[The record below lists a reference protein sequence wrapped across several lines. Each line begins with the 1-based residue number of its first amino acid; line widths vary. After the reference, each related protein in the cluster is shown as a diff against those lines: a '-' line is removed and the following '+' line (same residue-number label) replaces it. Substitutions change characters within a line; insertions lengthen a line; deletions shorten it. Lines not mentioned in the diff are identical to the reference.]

1 MRPPLAGMEI
11 GFNDAE
17 ICSDPNYPEFSKEFT
32 LVHLKRFSTGHV
44 LKFRA
49 SYFKVTVAAG
59 ANRVNIQLV
68 KPLLPAGPFGRGQ
81 FRLL

>member
-11 GFNDAE
+11 GFNAAE
-17 ICSDPNYPEFSKEFT
+17 ICSDPNHPEFSKEFT

-44 LKFRA
+44 TVLKFRA
-49 SYFKVTVAAG
+49 SYFKVTAG

-68 KPLLPAGPFGRGQ
+68 KPLLPFGRGQ